1 MNFLALVR
9 LDKWIAQ
16 TLIVSRKDA
25 SGMIRAGRVSVNG
38 QKSVPDAKV
47 DPEKDTV
54 SVDAE
59 PVSYAKYLYFML
71 NKPAGL
77 VCANEDK
84 RDGTVLSL
92 FPKEYRAKGIS
103 TVGRLDKD
111 TVGLLLVTNDGAL
124 AHKLLSPKSHAEKTY
139 FVRTDKPFVPEDIG
153 TMRRGI
159 VIDGKN
165 TAPARLELCENDAF
179 GAYVTLTEGKF
190 HEVKRLCYACGE
202 KEVLYLRRDRF
213 AGLSLD
219 ETLESGEWRAL
230 TETEISLLKAAP
242 AEKDKITENL

>member
-1 MNFLALVR
+1 MNSLALVR

-59 PVSYAKYLYFML
+59 P
-71 NKPAGL
+71 
-77 VCANEDK
+77 
-84 RDGTVLSL
+84 SL
-92 FPKEYRAKGIS
+92 FPKECRDKGIS

-139 FVRTDKPFVPEDIG
+139 FVRTDKPFVPEDIE

>member
-1 MNFLALVR
+1 MALVR

-25 SGMIRAGRVSVNG
+25 SGMIRAGRVTVNG

-47 DPEKDTV
+47 DPETDTV
-54 SVDAE
+54 TADGT
-59 PVSYAKYLYFML
+59 PIGYAKHLYFML

-92 FPKEYRAKGIS
+92 FPKEYRDKGLS

-124 AHKLLSPKSHAEKTY
+124 SHKLLSPKSHAEKTY
-139 FVRTDKPFVPEDIG
+139 FVRADKPFAPEDIE

-165 TAPARLELCENDAF
+165 TAPARLELCESDAF
-179 GAYVTLTEGKF
+179 CAYVTLTEGKF

-213 AGLSLD
+213 AGLVLD
-219 ETLESGEWRAL
+219 ETLACGAWRAL
-230 TETEISLLKAAP
+230 TEPEIALLRTGS

>member
-1 MNFLALVR
+1 
-9 LDKWIAQ
+9 
-16 TLIVSRKDA
+16 
-25 SGMIRAGRVSVNG
+25 MIRAGRVTVNG

-47 DPEKDTV
+47 DPETDTV
-54 SVDAE
+54 TADGK
-59 PVSYAKYLYFML
+59 PISYAQHLYFML

-92 FPKEYRAKGIS
+92 FPKEYRDKGLS

-111 TVGLLLVTNDGAL
+111 TVGLLLVTNDGVL
-124 AHKLLSPKSHAEKTY
+124 AHKLLSPKSHAAKTY
-139 FVRTDKPFVPEDIG
+139 FVRVDKPFVPEDIE

-159 VIDGKN
+159 MIDGKN
-165 TAPARLELCENDAF
+165 TAPAQLELCESDRLCAH
-179 GAYVTLTEGKF
+179 VTLTDGKF

-213 AGLSLD
+213 AGLVLD
-219 ETLESGEWRAL
+219 ETLACGAWRAL
-230 TETEISLLKAAP
+230 TEPEIALLRTGS

>member
-1 MNFLALVR
+1 
-9 LDKWIAQ
+9 
-16 TLIVSRKDA
+16 
-25 SGMIRAGRVSVNG
+25 MIRAGRVTVNG
-38 QKSVPDAKV
+38 QKSVSDAKV
-47 DPEKDTV
+47 DPETDTV
-54 SVDAE
+54 TADGK
-59 PVSYAKYLYFML
+59 PISYAQHLYFML

-92 FPKEYRAKGIS
+92 FPKEYRDKGLS

-111 TVGLLLVTNDGAL
+111 TVGLLLVTNDGVL

-139 FVRTDKPFVPEDIG
+139 FVRADKPFVPEDIE

-165 TAPARLELCENDAF
+165 TAPAQLELCESDRLCAH
-179 GAYVTLTEGKF
+179 VTLTDGKF

-213 AGLSLD
+213 AGLVLD
-219 ETLESGEWRAL
+219 ATLACGAWRAL
-230 TETEISLLKAAP
+230 TEPEIALLRTGS
-242 AEKDKITENL
+242 AEKGKITENL

>member
-1 MNFLALVR
+1 
-9 LDKWIAQ
+9 
-16 TLIVSRKDA
+16 
-25 SGMIRAGRVSVNG
+25 MIRAGRVTVNG
-38 QKSVPDAKV
+38 QKSAPDAKV
-47 DPEKDTV
+47 DPETDTV
-54 SVDAE
+54 TADGK
-59 PVSYAKYLYFML
+59 PISYAQHLYFML

-92 FPKEYRAKGIS
+92 FPKEYRDKGLS

-111 TVGLLLVTNDGAL
+111 TVGLLLVTNDGVL

-139 FVRTDKPFVPEDIG
+139 FVRVDKPFVPEDIE

-165 TAPARLELCENDAF
+165 TAPAQLELCESDRLCAH
-179 GAYVTLTEGKF
+179 VTLTDGKF

-213 AGLSLD
+213 AGLVLD
-219 ETLESGEWRAL
+219 ATLACGAWRAL
-230 TETEISLLKAAP
+230 TEPEIALLRTGS

>member
-1 MNFLALVR
+1 
-9 LDKWIAQ
+9 
-16 TLIVSRKDA
+16 
-25 SGMIRAGRVSVNG
+25 MIRAGRVTVNG

-47 DPEKDTV
+47 DPETDTV
-54 SVDAE
+54 TADGK
-59 PVSYAKYLYFML
+59 PISYAQHLYFML

-92 FPKEYRAKGIS
+92 FPKEYRDKGLS

-111 TVGLLLVTNDGAL
+111 TVGLLLVTNDGVL
-124 AHKLLSPKSHAEKTY
+124 AHKLLSPKSHAKKTY
-139 FVRTDKPFVPEDIG
+139 FVRADKPFVPEDIE

-165 TAPARLELCENDAF
+165 TAPAQLELCESDRLCAH
-179 GAYVTLTEGKF
+179 VTLTDGKF

-213 AGLSLD
+213 AGLVLD
-219 ETLESGEWRAL
+219 ATLACGAWRAL
-230 TETEISLLKAAP
+230 TEPEIALLRTGS
-242 AEKDKITENL
+242 AEKGKITENL